1 LVVAELGRPH
11 GVRGEVTA
19 RLASLEPQELEDLPR
34 LELRTAAGEERPVR
48 IRALRAKQGG
58 WILALAGFEDRDA
71 AKKLRG
77 AVLLA
82 PREDLPEPSAD
93 EWYVSD
99 LVGLAVTSDDG
110 RELGKLEEVLR
121 LPAHDVYVVRG
132 ESGEILL
139 PAIDDVVLSVDVEA
153 GRMTVHLLPGLADE
167 VGGDSESSEE

>member
-1 LVVAELGRPH
+1 MVAELGRPH

-19 RLASLEPQELEDLPR
+19 RLAGLERDELESLPR
-34 LELRTAAGEERPVR
+34 LELRTASGERRPVR
-48 IRALRAKQGG
+48 IRALRAKRGG
-58 WILALAGFEDRDA
+58 WILALEGLEDRNA
-71 AKKLRG
+71 AEELRG

-82 PREDLPEPSAD
+82 PREDLPEASAD

-99 LVGLAVTSDDG
+99 LVGLAVASDDG

-132 ESGEILL
+132 ARGEILL
-139 PAIDDVVLSVDVEA
+139 PAIADVVLSVDVEA

-167 VGGDSESSEE
+167 AGDDSESSEE